1 MAWRE
6 VAIALIMVAGAMPVA
21 ASQSLESPPQGAPEA
36 PSDARYCLWVEAATG
51 TRLETIQCWTRAEWA
66 EMEVDVDQEWAQE
79 GVRVIA

>member
-6 VAIALIMVAGAMPVA
+6 VAIALIMVAGAAPVA
-21 ASQSLESPPQGAPEA
+21 ASQSLENLPQGAPEA
-36 PSDARYCLWVEAATG
+36 PADARYCMWVEAATG

-66 EMEVDVDQEWAQE
+66 AMEIDVDQEWAQE